1 MLTPDCADCSVER
14 QVQAGSNT
22 RRTNL
27 GTTIMTLKTKTELLE
42 ELAKLAEAVIQ
53 SADCV
58 GCSED
63 LTVVSREA
71 VNMMEDFIV
80 NYLDSN

>member
-1 MLTPDCADCSVER
+1 
-14 QVQAGSNT
+14 
-22 RRTNL
+22 
-27 GTTIMTLKTKTELLE
+27 MTLKTKTELLE